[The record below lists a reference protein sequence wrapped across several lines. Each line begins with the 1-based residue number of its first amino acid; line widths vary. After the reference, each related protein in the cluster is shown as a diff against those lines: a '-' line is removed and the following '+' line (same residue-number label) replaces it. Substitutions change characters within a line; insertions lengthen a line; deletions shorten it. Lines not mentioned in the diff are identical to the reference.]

1 MQISTERNSTGLT
14 PSQLEQLC
22 QPQQLERTLYLIFN
36 MNHWAKAR
44 EELFFVDRQG
54 LYAVKAALLRQACTI
69 GAIEAT
75 AYIDGTPGFG
85 TDITLAI
92 AADVAAE
99 GVIERLAGLCD
110 PDPYMS
116 DIHEKFN
123 SMACQFY
130 TNMTGKEVTS
140 ASDVGTLDNE
150 KVREYI
156 YARLQELEFE
166 ARTTRQPIPYD
177 ELAALCVA
185 PTDLLCIQDHR
196 YYYLETWDS
205 WDSLDAS
212 DLRKLDPEGLS
223 LIAFQYNSPGA
234 HYVFHLPFRTAET
247 LLPAQQIHKLKD
259 APSTSREFGEY
270 YGRPITESESLQ
282 KPIREILWELGV
294 DIEAICPR
302 QLNNK
307 QEYLLAQVAR
317 YDEWDEDWSYNDEDE
332 ELDDEVWNDEYTPE
346 NKKQSQQAPMLLETE
361 YCSLCHTR
369 VNTPGIP
376 RIDHWRQAH
385 PGQDLT
391 ISQASWILNRSTSRD
406 QFCMDIPPDY
416 RVPIERVKGKGT
428 RYWKLETLEIKARK
442 CSVGEMGQ

>member
-1 MQISTERNSTGLT
+1 MWIYRNCIMEGGKCQCYGRHSSGVVQVRVFRFSIHSSYIDSRNIPMQELLAACLIFEAIGKKEPSYMQISKERNSTGLT
-14 PSQLEQLC
+14 PLQLEQLC
-22 QPQQLERTLYLIFN
+22 HPEQLERTLYLIFN

-54 LYAVKAALLRQACTI
+54 LYAVKAALLRQACAI

-75 AYIDGTPGFG
+75 AYIDGTLGFG
-85 TDITLAI
+85 KDITLAI

-130 TNMTGKEVTS
+130 ADMTGKEVTA

-150 KVREYI
+150 EVREYI

-234 HYVFHLPFRTAET
+234 RYVFHLPFRTAEAF
-247 LLPAQQIHKLKD
+247 LPAQQIHKLKD
-259 APSTSREFGEY
+259 EPSTSREFGEY

-282 KPIREILWELGV
+282 KPIREILRELGV

-302 QLNNK
+302 QLNDK
-307 QEYLLAQVAR
+307 QEYVLAQISRDAQ
-317 YDEWDEDWSYNDEDE
+317 WDEDWGYNDEDE
-332 ELDDEVWNDEYTPE
+332 ELDSTP
-346 NKKQSQQAPMLLETE
+346 
-361 YCSLCHTR
+361 
-369 VNTPGIP
+369 
-376 RIDHWRQAH
+376 
-385 PGQDLT
+385 
-391 ISQASWILNRSTSRD
+391 
-406 QFCMDIPPDY
+406 
-416 RVPIERVKGKGT
+416 
-428 RYWKLETLEIKARK
+428 
-442 CSVGEMGQ
+442 